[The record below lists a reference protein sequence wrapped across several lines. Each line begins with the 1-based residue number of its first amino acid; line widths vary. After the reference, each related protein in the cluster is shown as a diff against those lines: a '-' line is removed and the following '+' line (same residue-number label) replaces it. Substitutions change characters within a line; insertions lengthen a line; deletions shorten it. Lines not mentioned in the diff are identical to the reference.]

1 MHTGTKVDQGIFR
14 HQFKGFQIFSSSY
27 LMLTDHGKLMR
38 RNKNRRNR
46 TFVLIFHS
54 MEEFAMP
61 QESIISEIEN
71 ERLQKTIQN

>member
-1 MHTGTKVDQGIFR
+1 
-14 HQFKGFQIFSSSY
+14 
-27 LMLTDHGKLMR
+27 MLTDHGKLMR